1 MSAARSIPWQT
12 KQDQWR
18 ASDPKLSAWVSAH
31 AGSGKTHVL
40 SQRVVRLLLARVP
53 PSRILCLT
61 YTKAAAANM
70 AARIFDIL
78 AKWTLLDDD
87 SLDNAVEKASGRRL
101 DPAERD
107 FARRLFARTVETP
120 GGLKV
125 QTIHAFCERILH
137 LFPFE
142 ANVPAGFRIIDDI
155 ERGALLADA
164 RKETLDRALSE
175 DDCLRD
181 ALATVARDAS
191 EATFDGLIGELLHHR
206 GALRGVARGEDYER
220 DLRRRLGLAEGETL
234 ADIEALMIDGGVAS
248 KDWPALAERL
258 RQGSPNDVKLA
269 ARLAQASSLA
279 PDPACIDE
287 YLLVFFTQEGKP
299 RGTGKTKL
307 ITKGLCEDDPN
318 FLQLLEEERERL
330 AALIDKR
337 KTAATYARSL
347 ALARIGEA
355 IVSCYERKKNHRG
368 LFDFDDLI
376 ERTRELLRR
385 SSPSWVLYKL
395 DQRIDHILLDE
406 AQDTSAPQWEILQVI
421 ANEFAQATRPRS
433 FFAVGDE
440 KQSIFS
446 FQGAAPEK
454 FDAMW
459 RGFQG
464 RFNAARLPF
473 EHVRLTLSFRSAPT
487 ILASVDAIFS
497 FGDNRLGLSF
507 DPAEP
512 APEHTAWKNNAAG
525 LVEIWDPI
533 GPKKREE
540 SKDWKLPLDFLSV
553 DDPAASLA
561 RKVAG
566 KIASLLDLNNGEW
579 VEGENGPRA
588 IAPGDFLILV
598 RKRDAFFEAMIR
610 ALKEQHIPV
619 AGADRLDLM
628 NHIAVMDLC
637 ALGRATLL
645 PEDDLTLAI
654 VLKSPLIGLGDDDL
668 IEIAPKREDA
678 LIHAL
683 EQSKAAAHREA
694 ALRLNNWSRDARRLT
709 PFDFYSRALGAGRG
723 RERLVARLG
732 PEANDAIDEFLR
744 LALDFERDE
753 PGSLTSFLAGVEKL
767 DVSIKR
773 DMEAAGDAVRVMTVH
788 AAKGLEAK
796 IVFLP
801 DTCGAPTGRH
811 DPKVFALTENE
822 DADDASLVWSPKMD
836 ADPEPVA
843 RARDK
848 LREAAR
854 NEHRRLLYVALTRA
868 EERLYIA
875 GFVGER
881 GPADG
886 CWHNMI
892 REALEGGFDAL
903 PDQDEAERQIL
914 RSKNAPARIKLTRA
928 AAPGERVEIPAWAR
942 TSAEHE
948 AAPTPP
954 LRPSSAL
961 TGADAAPDFIA
972 AAPARRDGDRLL
984 IGRLTHALLQH
995 LPRCAPD
1002 RRPTVALRFLE
1013 LHAPRLEPARS
1024 EALVRAV
1031 LDVIDR
1037 SSLAP
1042 LFGAGS
1048 AAEVDIVARIDTPR
1062 GPRDIVGRIDRIA
1075 ETESEVFIAD
1085 FKTGAPR
1092 VSPSL
1097 AQLRQLA
1104 LYRAAALPLYPG
1116 KKVRCV
1122 LIFTQDAS
1130 VVEPC
1135 EAALEQAFEAI
1146 DAF

>member
-87 SLDNAVEKASGRRL
+87 ALDNAVEKASGRRL

-164 RKETLDRALSE
+164 RKETLDRALNE
-175 DDCLRD
+175 DDALRD

-206 GALRGVARGEDYER
+206 GALRGVAKGEDYER

-234 ADIEALMIDGGVAS
+234 ADIEARMIDGGIAS
-248 KDWPALAERL
+248 KDWAALAERL

-269 ARLAQASSLA
+269 ARLAQASRLA
-279 PDPACIDE
+279 PDGACIDE

-299 RGTGKTKL
+299 RGAGKTKL
-307 ITKGLCEDDPN
+307 ITKGLYENDPN

-355 IVSCYERKKNHRG
+355 IVSGYERMKNHRG

-433 FFAVGDE
+433 CFAVGDE

-454 FDAMW
+454 FDAM
-459 RGFQG
+459 RHDFAS
-464 RFNAARLPF
+464 RFNAAKLPF

-487 ILASVDAIFS
+487 ILASVDAIFN

-512 APEHTAWKNNAAG
+512 APEHTAWKSNAAG

-533 GPKKREE
+533 GPNKSEE
-540 SKDWKLPLDFLSV
+540 SKDWKLPLDYVSV
-553 DDPAASLA
+553 DDPAARLA

-566 KIASLLDLNNGEW
+566 KIASLLDLINGEW

-588 IAPGDFLILV
+588 ITPGDFLILV

-637 ALGRATLL
+637 ALGRAALL

-654 VLKSPLIGLGDDDL
+654 VLKSPLVGLGDDDL
-668 IEIAPKREDA
+668 IALAPKREGA

-683 EQSKAAAHREA
+683 EQSKASAHQEA
-694 ALRLNNWSRDARRLT
+694 ALRLKDWSRDARRLT

-723 RERLVARLG
+723 REKLVARLG

-753 PGSLTSFLAGVEKL
+753 PGALTSFLAGVEKL

-811 DPKVFALTENE
+811 DPRIFALTKNE

-836 ADPEPVA
+836 ADPAPVA

-868 EERLYIA
+868 EERLYIS

-903 PDQDEAERQIL
+903 PDPDEAERQIL
-914 RSKNAPARIKLTRA
+914 RSKNAPARITLTRA
-928 AAPGERVEIPAWAR
+928 GAPRERVEIPAWAR
-942 TSAEHE
+942 RPAEHE
-948 AAPTPP
+948 AAPMPP

-961 TGADAAPDFIA
+961 AGADAAPDFIA

-995 LPRCAPD
+995 LPRCAAE
-1002 RRPTVALRFLE
+1002 RRLTVALRFLQIN
-1013 LHAPRLEPARS
+1013 APRLEPARS
-1024 EALVRAV
+1024 EALIRAV
-1031 LDVIDR
+1031 LDVIDHP
-1037 SSLAP
+1037 SLAT
-1042 LFGAGS
+1042 LFGASS

-1062 GPRDIVGRIDRIA
+1062 GLRDIVGRIDRIA

-1092 VSPSL
+1092 LSPSV

-1104 LYRAAALPLYPG
+1104 LYRAAALALYPG
-1116 KKVRCV
+1116 KRVRCV
-1122 LIFTQDAS
+1122 LIFAQDAS
-1130 VVEPC
+1130 VVEPG

-1146 DAF
+1146 DAL

>member
-1 MSAARSIPWQT
+1 MSATRSIPRQT

-78 AKWTLLDDD
+78 AKWTLLGDDA
-87 SLDNAVEKASGRRL
+87 LDDAVEKASGRRL
-101 DPAERD
+101 GPAERD

-164 RKETLDRALSE
+164 RKETLDHALNE
-175 DDCLRD
+175 DSDLRD

-206 GALRGVARGEDYER
+206 GALRGVAQGRDYER

-234 ADIEALMIDGGVAS
+234 ADIEARMMDGGIAS
-248 KDWPALAERL
+248 KDWLALAARL
-258 RQGSPNDVKLA
+258 RQGSKKDAGLADQLTQA
-269 ARLAQASSLA
+269 ARLA
-279 PDPACIDE
+279 PHPACIDD
-287 YLLVFFTQEGKP
+287 YLLVFFTQKGAP
-299 RGTGKTKL
+299 RGGDGAI
-307 ITKGLCEDDPN
+307 ITNGLCKKDPE
-318 FLQLLEEERERL
+318 LLARLEGERERL

-337 KTAATYARSL
+337 KTAATCARSL

-355 IVSCYERKKNHRG
+355 IVSCYERMKNHRG

-395 DQRIDHILLDE
+395 DQQIDHILLDE

-454 FDAMW
+454 FDAMR

-464 RFNAARLPF
+464 RFGAARLPF

-487 ILASVDAIFS
+487 ILASVDAIFK
-497 FGDNRLGLSF
+497 FGGNRRGLSF

-512 APEHTAWKNNAAG
+512 APEHTAWKSDAAG

-533 GPKKREE
+533 GPNKREE
-540 SKDWKLPLDFLSV
+540 SKDWKLPLDFVGL
-553 DDPAASLA
+553 DDPAARLA
-561 RKVAG
+561 GKVAR

-619 AGADRLDLM
+619 AGADRLDLT

-637 ALGRATLL
+637 ALGRAALL

-654 VLKSPLIGLGDDDL
+654 VLKSPLVGLGDDDL
-668 IEIAPKREDA
+668 IALAPKRVGA
-678 LIHAL
+678 LVHAL
-683 EQSKAAAHREA
+683 EQSKAPAHQEA
-694 ALRLNNWSRDARRLT
+694 ALRLKDWSHDARRLT
-709 PFDFYSRALGAGRG
+709 P
-723 RERLVARLG
+723 
-732 PEANDAIDEFLR
+732 
-744 LALDFERDE
+744 
-753 PGSLTSFLAGVEKL
+753 
-767 DVSIKR
+767 
-773 DMEAAGDAVRVMTVH
+773 
-788 AAKGLEAK
+788 
-796 IVFLP
+796 
-801 DTCGAPTGRH
+801 
-811 DPKVFALTENE
+811 
-822 DADDASLVWSPKMD
+822 
-836 ADPEPVA
+836 
-843 RARDK
+843 
-848 LREAAR
+848 
-854 NEHRRLLYVALTRA
+854 
-868 EERLYIA
+868 
-875 GFVGER
+875 
-881 GPADG
+881 
-886 CWHNMI
+886 
-892 REALEGGFDAL
+892 
-903 PDQDEAERQIL
+903 
-914 RSKNAPARIKLTRA
+914 
-928 AAPGERVEIPAWAR
+928 
-942 TSAEHE
+942 
-948 AAPTPP
+948 
-954 LRPSSAL
+954 
-961 TGADAAPDFIA
+961 
-972 AAPARRDGDRLL
+972 
-984 IGRLTHALLQH
+984 
-995 LPRCAPD
+995 
-1002 RRPTVALRFLE
+1002 
-1013 LHAPRLEPARS
+1013 
-1024 EALVRAV
+1024 
-1031 LDVIDR
+1031 
-1037 SSLAP
+1037 
-1042 LFGAGS
+1042 
-1048 AAEVDIVARIDTPR
+1048 
-1062 GPRDIVGRIDRIA
+1062 
-1075 ETESEVFIAD
+1075 
-1085 FKTGAPR
+1085 
-1092 VSPSL
+1092 
-1097 AQLRQLA
+1097 
-1104 LYRAAALPLYPG
+1104 
-1116 KKVRCV
+1116 
-1122 LIFTQDAS
+1122 LIFTAACSAPGGDVKSSSPGWGRRRTTPSTNFCAS
-1130 VVEPC
+1130 LSISS
-1135 EAALEQAFEAI
+1135 ATSRAR
-1146 DAF
+1146 

>member
-87 SLDNAVEKASGRRL
+87 ALDTAVEKASGRRL

-142 ANVPAGFRIIDDI
+142 ANVSAGFRIIDDI

-164 RKETLDRALSE
+164 HKETLDRALNE
-175 DDCLRD
+175 DDALRD

-206 GALRGVARGEDYER
+206 GALRGVAKGEDYER

-234 ADIEALMIDGGVAS
+234 ADIEARMIDGGIAS
-248 KDWPALAERL
+248 KDWAALAERL
-258 RQGSPNDVKLA
+258 RQGSKRDAGLA
-269 ARLAQASSLA
+269 DQLTQAAKLA
-279 PDPACIDE
+279 PDPACIDD
-287 YLLVFFTQEGKP
+287 YLLVFFTQKGGP
-299 RGTGKTKL
+299 RGGDGTI
-307 ITKGLCEDDPN
+307 ITNGLCKKDPE
-318 FLQLLEEERERL
+318 LLALLEEERERL

-355 IVSCYERKKNHRG
+355 IVSSYERMKNHRG

-454 FDAMW
+454 FDAM
-459 RGFQG
+459 RHDFAS
-464 RFNAARLPF
+464 RFNAAKLPF

-487 ILASVDAIFS
+487 ILASVDAIFN

-507 DPAEP
+507 DPTDP
-512 APEHTAWKNNAAG
+512 APEHTAWKSNAAG

-533 GPKKREE
+533 GPNKSEE
-540 SKDWKLPLDFLSV
+540 SKDWKLPLDYVSV
-553 DDPAASLA
+553 DDPAARLA

-566 KIASLLDLNNGEW
+566 KIASLLDLINGEW
-579 VEGENGPRA
+579 VESENGPRA
-588 IAPGDFLILV
+588 ITPGDFLILV

-637 ALGRATLL
+637 ALGRAALL

-654 VLKSPLIGLGDDDL
+654 VLKSPLVGLGDDDL
-668 IEIAPKREDA
+668 IALAPKREGA

-683 EQSKAAAHREA
+683 EQSKAPAHREA
-694 ALRLNNWSRDARRLT
+694 ALRLKDWSRDARRLT
-709 PFDFYSRALGAGRG
+709 PFDFYSRALGAGQG
-723 RERLVARLG
+723 REKLVARLG

-811 DPKVFALTENE
+811 DPRIFALTENE

-836 ADPEPVA
+836 ADPAPVV

-868 EERLYIA
+868 EERLYIS

-903 PDQDEAERQIL
+903 PDPDEAERQIL
-914 RSKNAPARIKLTRA
+914 RSKNAPATITLTRA
-928 AAPGERVEIPAWAR
+928 AAPRERVEIPAWAR
-942 TSAEHE
+942 TPAERE
-948 AAPTPP
+948 AAPMPP

-961 TGADAAPDFIA
+961 AGADAAPDFIA

-995 LPRCAPD
+995 LPRCAAE
-1002 RRPTVALRFLE
+1002 RRLTVALRFLQ

-1031 LDVIDR
+1031 LDVIDH

-1042 LFGAGS
+1042 LFSASS

-1092 VSPSL
+1092 LSPGV

-1104 LYRAAALPLYPG
+1104 LYRAAAMSLYPG

-1130 VVEPC
+1130 LVEPR

-1146 DAF
+1146 DAL